1 MQKNGKTKLL
11 YLHKV
16 GAFTL
21 IEVLIALAVT
31 VIGLVPLLHLLTT
44 SILMTD
50 SAWNLSQATLIGNSR
65 LVEVIT
71 ENNLE
76 IGTDRGSVESQEKE
90 IVFDWQSK
98 VTEAHIE
105 ELEDTGLTGLC
116 KVTVTVMWR
125 EGQNQKQIFLTT
137 YVFIDKTVTRTTLEG
152 KSSPQRR

>member
-1 MQKNGKTKLL
+1 MRKNGKTRLL

-21 IEVLIALAVT
+21 IEVLIALAIT

-71 ENNLE
+71 DNNLE
-76 IGTDRGSVESQEKE
+76 IGTDKGSVESREKE

-98 VTEAHIE
+98 VTEAQIE
-105 ELEDTGLTGLC
+105 ELEDVGLTGMH

-125 EGQNQKQIFLTT
+125 EGQNQKQVFLTT
-137 YVFIDKTVTRTTLEG
+137 YVFIDKTVTKTSTI
-152 KSSPQRR
+152 

>member
-1 MQKNGKTKLL
+1 MCKNSKTRLL

-21 IEVLIALAVT
+21 IEVLIALAIT

-50 SAWNLSQATLIGNSR
+50 SAWNLSQATLIGNSK
-65 LVEVIT
+65 LTEVIT

-76 IGTDRGSVESQEKE
+76 IGTDEGSVESQEKE

-105 ELEDTGLTGLC
+105 ELEDTGLTGLR
-116 KVTVTVMWR
+116 KVTVTVMWH
-125 EGQNQKQIFLTT
+125 EGQRQKQVSLST
-137 YVFIDKTVTRTTLEG
+137 YVCIEQIVTRTTLEAKG
-152 KSSPQRR
+152 SPRRQ